1 MNGLLLLP
9 EKETLTLFYQIT
21 ISIAGILL
29 PVFQAV
35 LFFVIEKSFSKFEH
49 SRQQLIKF
57 FRLAGKLVSAS
68 LLLLIL
74 LPLAE
79 LLNYP
84 MLSMLVILVFSI
96 YFVVF
101 RFALLFET
109 GLWTT
114 MNSTKFIPSNYSKV
128 RKFFRTCKNNNL
140 GEWLNFILWVAVLI
154 AMPFYLYADS
164 DFNYTP
170 NLAFYMVFCN
180 LIYVLLTVNSLLNN
194 PTEIQ
199 QQVLQSEHKLEVEEE
214 KWDKSKIDSESN
226 LIKKQITN
234 SKVFS
239 SSTIKEPRNHFEYF
253 VRPEVKENGLVH
265 CNILVQD
272 IEISSVEELK
282 ESIAELSRSMLIEFL
297 SWRTD
302 VNKIVLSWH
311 LKLDNK
317 PKNLFIRTDKDE
329 VATLKDINQGVGFIA
344 KLKNTVIDDVLS

>member
-1 MNGLLLLP
+1 MNELLPLP

-74 LPLAE
+74 LPIAE
-79 LLNYP
+79 LLKYP

-96 YFVVF
+96 YFVIY
-101 RFALLFET
+101 RLSLHFET

-114 MNSTKFIPSNYSKV
+114 MNSTKFIPSHYNKV
-128 RKFFRTCKNNNL
+128 RKFFRTCKNNNV
-140 GEWLNFILWVAVLI
+140 GDWLNFIIWVVALI
-154 AMPFYLYADS
+154 AIPSCIYADNS
-164 DFNYTP
+164 FNYSP
-170 NLAFYMVFCN
+170 HLVFYMVFSN
-180 LIYVLLTVNSLLNN
+180 LIYVLLTINSLLNN

-199 QQVLQSEHKLEVEEE
+199 QQVLQSEHKLEVDEE
-214 KWDKSKIDSESN
+214 KWEASKIDSESQ
-226 LIKKQITN
+226 LIDKQIAN

-239 SSTIKEPRNHFEYF
+239 STTIKESRNYFEYF

-272 IEISSVEELK
+272 IEISSIEELK
-282 ESIAELSRSMLIEFL
+282 ESIAELSRLMLIEFL

-317 PKNLFIRTDKDE
+317 PKNLFIRSEKDE
-329 VATLKDINQGVGFIA
+329 IVKLKDIRQGLAFVG
-344 KLKNTVIDDVLS
+344 KLKNTVIDEVLS